1 MVSIILAVILAIIFT
16 SVSVQNPTVVPL
28 SLLGTTFSIPLY
40 LFAAISFLTGILLSL
55 LFHLFDKTASAVDLH
70 AKDSRIREVSRANED
85 LQAQMQRISVE
96 NSELREKLAE
106 AQSTSREAKVE
117 STKANV
123 KNFFNKARAGLS

>member
-28 SLLGTTFSIPLY
+28 NLLGTTFSIPLY